1 MSKRPTAAALAL
13 GLAVVGGTVSAPAA
27 SASPVPAASVSAA
40 SVPAAP
46 VPAAPVPA
54 ASVPAASVPGQW
66 ATGGAWA
73 KFFQGR
79 TDLTLDPTAAA
90 ALTSLGV
97 DVKPFFARSR
107 DGVISFAV
115 VGDPGDGTIE
125 HVGGLVLRAGHTRL
139 FLTDYTIDLDRG
151 VLTGLVGFRQRAELF
166 TLGAATPQGVT
177 LALTPAAAQVL
188 NSTFGVTA
196 FTAGLVIGYGNPVLR

>member
-1 MSKRPTAAALAL
+1 MSKRLTAAALAL
-13 GLAVVGGTVSAPAA
+13 GLAVVGGAVAAPAA
-27 SASPVPAASVSAA
+27 SASP
-40 SVPAAP
+40 
-46 VPAAPVPA
+46 
-54 ASVPAASVPGQW
+54 VPGQW

-125 HVGGLVLRAGHTRL
+125 HVGGLVLRAGTR
-139 FLTDYTIDLDRG
+139 G
-151 VLTGLVGFRQRAELF
+151 C
-166 TLGAATPQGVT
+166 
-177 LALTPAAAQVL
+177 
-188 NSTFGVTA
+188 S
-196 FTAGLVIGYGNPVLR
+196 